1 MTNLYTFNQLKAC
14 IGSVKI
20 IKYNEITINT
30 CTKKCMQF
38 YYHSALIILVI
49 QNKKKINSQLIFKLW
64 KISNYENYKKNVNK
78 FGLPLC
84 VIRKVKSHKWQGNN
98 LQQA

>member
-1 MTNLYTFNQLKAC
+1 MYKKMYAILLSF
-14 IGSVKI
+14 S
-20 IKYNEITINT
+20 INNPGN
-30 CTKKCMQF
+30 KK
-38 YYHSALIILVI
+38 
-49 QNKKKINSQLIFKLW
+49 KKKINSQLIFKLW

-84 VIRKVKSHKWQGNN
+84 VIRKVKSHKWQDNN

>member
-1 MTNLYTFNQLKAC
+1 MKLPLIHVQKMYAILLSF
-14 IGSVKI
+14 S
-20 IKYNEITINT
+20 INNPGNS
-30 CTKKCMQF
+30 K
-38 YYHSALIILVI
+38 
-49 QNKKKINSQLIFKLW
+49 KKKINSQLIFKLW
-64 KISNYENYKKNVNK
+64 KISNYENVNK